1 MMCIKEKFNNKT
13 TSKFQSYKII
23 ILIRPFP
30 VENKQFDTFKS
41 SSNCN
46 PDVIKRVEGGGAKRE
61 RKLERIS
68 FQMFLFYMYLLYKL
82 SLFKCVKCNVKK

>member
-1 MMCIKEKFNNKT
+1 MWKRCFYFVEYVNKIDFCLINMMCIKEKFNNKT

-46 PDVIKRVEGGGAKRE
+46 PDVIKRVGGGGQRE
-61 RKLERIS
+61 KES
-68 FQMFLFYMYLLYKL
+68 
-82 SLFKCVKCNVKK
+82 

>member
-13 TSKFQSYKII
+13 TSKSQSYKII

-30 VENKQFDTFKS
+30 LENKQFDTFKFN
-41 SSNCN
+41 SNCS
-46 PDVIKRVEGGGAKRE
+46 PDVIKRVGVGAKRK

-68 FQMFLFYMYLLYKL
+68 FQMFLVYMYLLYKL

>member
-30 VENKQFDTFKS
+30 VENKQFDTFKF

-46 PDVIKRVEGGGAKRE
+46 PDVIKRVGGAKRE

>member
-46 PDVIKRVEGGGAKRE
+46 PDVIKRVGGGAKRE

-68 FQMFLFYMYLLYKL
+68 FQMFLLYMYLLYKL

>member
-46 PDVIKRVEGGGAKRE
+46 PDVIKIVGGRGKE
-61 RKLERIS
+61 RKKVRKNKFS
-68 FQMFLFYMYLLYKL
+68 
-82 SLFKCVKCNVKK
+82 NVFVLHVFTL

>member
-30 VENKQFDTFKS
+30 VENKQFDTFKF

-46 PDVIKRVEGGGAKRE
+46 PDVIKKVGRGDKE
-61 RKLERIS
+61 RKKVRKNKFS
-68 FQMFLFYMYLLYKL
+68 
-82 SLFKCVKCNVKK
+82 NVFVLHVFTL

>member
-46 PDVIKRVEGGGAKRE
+46 PDVIKRVGGRGKE
-61 RKLERIS
+61 RKKVRKNKFS
-68 FQMFLFYMYLLYKL
+68 
-82 SLFKCVKCNVKK
+82 NVFVLHIFTL